1 MKNLLLLTLLTA
13 LALPAR
19 AQPIR
24 FGVEAGFSRADVPRD
39 HLPERG
45 DSRGGASINVMAFAL
60 APLGATKFT
69 LQTGLRFLSYRNEE
83 TVRIANGLF
92 DRFRLTQYHLVLP
105 LRLRY
110 TLFRNVFVMAGPEVG
125 FLLRATSESEIYD
138 VLTIRRSNLTGST
151 NRFHLALK
159 AGAGYAF
166 RVGGRRL
173 YVQALYGRSL
183 TGIGRHPEAEDLNR
197 HVEEAGFSVGY
208 LF

>member
-1 MKNLLLLTLLTA
+1 MKKLFLLILLTA
-13 LALPAR
+13 FALPAR

-39 HLPERG
+39 HLPEQG

-60 APLGATKFT
+60 TPLGATKFT

-83 TVRIANGLF
+83 TVHGPDGLF

-105 LRLRY
+105 MRLRY

-138 VLTIRRSNLTGST
+138 VLTIQRSNITDSM
-151 NRFHLALK
+151 NRFHLGWT

-173 YVQALYGRSL
+173 YLQALYGRSL
-183 TGIGRHPEAEDLNR
+183 TGMDRLEAEDLNR
-197 HVEEAGFSVGY
+197 HAEEAGLSIGY

>member
-1 MKNLLLLTLLTA
+1 MKNLLLPALLIA
-13 LALPAR
+13 FVLPAQ

-24 FGVEAGFSRADVPRD
+24 FGVEAGFSHAAVPPD
-39 HLPERG
+39 HLSG
-45 DSRGGASINVMAFAL
+45 QWDSRGGASINVMAFAL

-83 TVRIANGLF
+83 TFRISNDLF

-110 TLFRNVFVMAGPEVG
+110 GLFRNVYVVAGPEAS
-125 FLLRATSESEIYD
+125 FLLRATSEAELYD
-138 VLTIRRSNLTGST
+138 VLTVRRSNVTGSM
-151 NRFHLALK
+151 NRFHLALT

-173 YVQALYGRSL
+173 YVQALYGRGL
-183 TGIGRHPEAEDLNR
+183 TGMKRIETGDPNR
-197 HVEEAGFSVGY
+197 RIKEAGFSVGY